1 MVGAFAEEE
10 QVINFAGKTRVTNFH
25 FYSRCFAF
33 HFELKRCLHQPC
45 LLSVKRGNHP
55 SRNMSSNQPPSLNQY
70 FSQDT
75 APTVPGATFF
85 DQISSPSSG
94 APVDSAM
101 MKSVRETDPS
111 QDLFSSNI
119 VKPVQQSPSNTV
131 FSGTSQPPASSLH
144 EANSTG
150 KGEPVVCRIFSEPE
164 TSTSN
169 ITSGKNF
176 FDLISSPPSGPTAGI
191 AIDLS
196 LPPSSSSS
204 LLTSP
209 EFTSTGTEDG
219 FTSSLAATPT
229 ATHDILDDSFV
240 KSAGFRPNEAD
251 RRRDAWIPSEKT
263 RQALIA
269 MATSA
274 PGTYIP
280 DKDMLTMPGVCIQE
294 DMVDPVTDMVQQYL
308 GSEEASKRKVLTMQ
322 DVTQDERGLR
332 ELIQAGCFRAAV
344 NLTGRLLTIYGQ
356 GVGRCGKPSKHTTH
370 SIQLW
375 FTRIALLVKLKQF
388 SLAETEAERFW
399 DFDRPDLYFP
409 FYPDLYGGRMGTLI
423 PFNFRLLLAEL
434 PSHNGKPREALNRL
448 HAVLA
453 TVRKILKNLESGLS
467 EDGSPA
473 ELNAA
478 DATESKRLW
487 CNREIRTLHSI
498 VNCSVS
504 CKNFSL
510 ALEVLEQ
517 VLQKSNELP
526 IHHRRSLLS
535 ALGRLHLQLGD
546 VVGAEQYF
554 VNAVNLRK
562 QCSAAA
568 DGKNALSSNVPDLRE
583 FIDRGLL
590 AVSQNAFHE
599 ALESF
604 QKAADIDPA
613 NIMVLNNMAVCH
625 LYLGRLREALSIL
638 ENALTSNPTQG
649 LHEALLLNMSTLIE
663 FESSHCNQKKLGLLK
678 MLARYK
684 GDGVSV
690 GCLKL
695 Q

>member
-1 MVGAFAEEE
+1 MD
-10 QVINFAGKTRVTNFH
+10 
-25 FYSRCFAF
+25 
-33 HFELKRCLHQPC
+33 
-45 LLSVKRGNHP
+45 
-55 SRNMSSNQPPSLNQY
+55 SNQQPSLNQY
-70 FSQDT
+70 FSQNT
-75 APTVPGATFF
+75 NPTVPGATFF
-85 DQISSPSSG
+85 DQISSSP
-94 APVDSAM
+94 ATAEDSAM
-101 MKSVRETDPS
+101 MRSVRES
-111 QDLFSSNI
+111 SSYHDLFA
-119 VKPVQQSPSNTV
+119 VDGQQKTPPVNDGSTV
-131 FSGTSQPPASSLH
+131 SGSIS
-144 EANSTG
+144 
-150 KGEPVVCRIFSEPE
+150 KDEPVVCRIFSEPE
-164 TSTSN
+164 TN
-169 ITSGKNF
+169 PSGKNF
-176 FDLISSPPSGPTAGI
+176 FDLISSVPNSSGVGPGI

-209 EFTSTGTEDG
+209 DFTSPGTEDG
-219 FTSSLAATPT
+219 FLSTASSVAATPT
-229 ATHDILDDSFV
+229 APHDLLISEDPFT
-240 KSAGFRPNEAD
+240 KSSGFRPNEAD
-251 RRRDAWIPSEKT
+251 RRRDAWIPSERT

-269 MATSA
+269 MATSV

-280 DKDMLTMPGVCIQE
+280 DKDVLTMPGVCVQE
-294 DMVDPVTDMVQQYL
+294 DMADPVTEMVQQYL
-308 GSEEASKRKVLTMQ
+308 GSEEANKRKVLTMQ

-356 GVGRCGKPSKHTTH
+356 GVGRSGKASKHTTH

-375 FTRIALLVKLKQF
+375 FTRTALLVKLKLF
-388 SLAETEAERFW
+388 TLAETEAERFW

-409 FYPDLYGGRMGTLI
+409 FYPDLYGGRMGTLV

-434 PSHNGKPREALNRL
+434 PAHNGKHREALTRL
-448 HAVLA
+448 HTILA

-473 ELNAA
+473 ELSPA
-478 DATESKRLW
+478 DAAESKRLW
-487 CNREIRTLHSI
+487 SNREIRTLHSI
-498 VNCSVS
+498 VNCAISS
-504 CKNFSL
+504 KNYSL
-510 ALEVLEQ
+510 AIEVLEQ
-517 VLQKSNELP
+517 VLLKSSDLP
-526 IHHRRSLLS
+526 LHHRRALLS

-554 VNAVNLRK
+554 SYASNARL
-562 QCSAAA
+562 QCAAGT
-568 DGKNALSSNVPDLRE
+568 DGKSALSTSAPDLRE
-583 FIDRGLL
+583 LIDRGLL
-590 AVSQNAFHE
+590 AVSQNAFSE
-599 ALESF
+599 GLEFF

-695 Q
+695 A

>member
-1 MVGAFAEEE
+1 M
-10 QVINFAGKTRVTNFH
+10 N
-25 FYSRCFAF
+25 
-33 HFELKRCLHQPC
+33 
-45 LLSVKRGNHP
+45 
-55 SRNMSSNQPPSLNQY
+55 SNQPPSLNQY
-70 FSQDT
+70 FNQDT
-75 APTVPGATFF
+75 APAVSGATFF
-85 DQISSPSSG
+85 DQISSPTSG
-94 APVDSAM
+94 TPIDSAM
-101 MKSVRETDPS
+101 MKSVRETDPA
-111 QDLFSSNI
+111 QDLFSSNV
-119 VKPVQQSPSNTV
+119 VKPSQQNPVNTV
-131 FSGTSQPPASSLH
+131 FSNASQAAATHFH
-144 EANSTG
+144 EISSTG
-150 KGEPVVCRIFSEPE
+150 KGEPAVCRIFSEPE
-164 TSTSN
+164 SPPSN
-169 ITSGKNF
+169 ISSGKNF
-176 FDLISSPPSGPTAGI
+176 FDLISSPPLGPTPGI

-209 EFTSTGTEDG
+209 DFTSTATEDG
-219 FTSSLAATPT
+219 FISTNSSVAATPT
-229 ATHDILDDSFV
+229 ATHDILASDDSFS

-274 PGTYIP
+274 PGSYIP

-294 DMVDPVTDMVQQYL
+294 DMTDLVTDMVQQYL

-356 GVGRCGKPSKHTTH
+356 GVGRSGKPSKHTLH

-434 PSHNGKPREALNRL
+434 PSHTGKPREALNRL
-448 HAVLA
+448 HSVLA

-478 DATESKRLW
+478 DSTESKRLW
-487 CNREIRTLHSI
+487 SNREIRTLHSI

-504 CKNFSL
+504 CKNYSL

-526 IHHRRSLLS
+526 PLHRRALLS

-554 VNAVNLRK
+554 LSAGNLHK
-562 QCSAAA
+562 QSTAAI
-568 DGKNALSSNVPDLRE
+568 DGKSALSSNTPDLRE

-604 QKAADIDPA
+604 QKAADMDPA

-625 LYLGRLREALSIL
+625 LYLGRLREALAIM